1 MKARTGDP
9 EFARHFNRA
18 LVLNVLRTQR
28 SRSRSDL
35 SRDLQL
41 SKVTISAVVN
51 GLLAEKIVVEDGERA
66 SSAQGGRKPIL
77 LSLNPGSNCVVGVDI
92 GATQIRGAVST
103 LRGELIARARRTTA
117 KSRCLKS
124 VVSQVGAMVGDLLR
138 QAEVGGSCVLGL
150 GISAAGIVEGQSG
163 LIKFSPDFGWREV
176 NLADS
181 IRQATS
187 LEVIVDNC
195 TRAMALGERWF
206 GNARGVRNALYVSV
220 GYGLGSAL
228 ILNNQ
233 IYDHHSEFGHLHVT
247 DDRVRCDCGKFGC
260 LEAVC
265 SGRAIEEAAK
275 SAYQKRN
282 GKWLTARELAGMAE
296 AGDAGARAL
305 FVAAGTHLGRAL
317 SLAANLFNPE
327 KIIVGGGV
335 SLAGKLLLEP
345 LRKEFEAHAMEVIR
359 VGTAIELSALGAD
372 AALYGAVSLALNR
385 FVFVPEVINQ

>member
-18 LVLNVLRTQR
+18 LVLNVLRTQH

-51 GLLAEKIVVEDGERA
+51 GLLAERLVVEDGERRLIGP
-66 SSAQGGRKPIL
+66 GGEEAHPPFPRPGQQL
-77 LSLNPGSNCVVGVDI
+77 RGRGGYRGDPDPGSR
-92 GATQIRGAVST
+92 QHSPRGAD
-103 LRGELIARARRTTA
+103 RPGAEDYRKKPRPEKRRFPGGGNG
-117 KSRCLKS
+117 R
-124 VVSQVGAMVGDLLR
+124 DLLR

-181 IRQATS
+181 FRQATS

-247 DDRVRCDCGKFGC
+247 DDRIRCDCGNFGC

-275 SAYQKRN
+275 SAYQNRN
-282 GKWLTARELAGMAE
+282 GKRLTARELAGMAE
-296 AGDAGARAL
+296 SGDAGARAL

-335 SLAGKLLLEP
+335 SLAGELLLEP
-345 LRKEFEAHAMEVIR
+345 LRQEFEAHAMEVIR
-359 VGTAIELSALGAD
+359 VGTSIEPSALGQTLRSTAR
-372 AALYGAVSLALNR
+372 SR
-385 FVFVPEVINQ
+385 SR